1 MSLEGRDGGEPLNV
15 RRQVILR
22 LWSCDKKGSQ
32 SKGSVNCTV
41 NRIIPFE
48 LNADETSW

>member
-1 MSLEGRDGGEPLNV
+1 MSLEGGDGGEPLNV

-32 SKGSVNCTV
+32 SKGSVNA
-41 NRIIPFE
+41 R
-48 LNADETSW
+48 